1 MAHVPRNIQGGYTA
15 TDFWNQWES
24 DTPRMALLVKITSKA
39 EFGSVVRGF
48 TTNTRNMT
56 MPGHAGVTFY
66 STPGMSPT
74 IVEQALDEAPTM
86 ELSGAYVTGIIE
98 QTEVTAGKWN
108 GASAEIFSACWDNV
122 NLGELLHFKGVIG
135 EVRDYQT
142 YFTCEGRGMISK
154 LSQEVD
160 KVTQRLCRV
169 KEFRDS
175 ECGHSASTVVISA
188 VTYNVV
194 HTLVQVGAD
203 AARDAT
209 FVDIV
214 SSTFTGTV
222 PPENFFANGK
232 MTCTTGQNAGLSREI
247 AYNSASSFG
256 VMQVQLKRPFPFTI
270 KYPTDRYTLT
280 AGCNRTIEDCMK
292 FTNITRR
299 RAEDW
304 IPGIESANRL
314 PTTI

>member
-1 MAHVPRNIQGGYTA
+1 MPHVPRNIQGGYTA

-56 MPGHAGVTFY
+56 MPGHPGVTFY

-86 ELSGAYVTGIIE
+86 ELSGAYIAGIIT
-98 QTEVTAGKWN
+98 QAEVTAGKWR
-108 GASAEIFSACWDNV
+108 GASVEIFSTCWDNV

-135 EVRDYQT
+135 EIRDYQT
-142 YFTCEGRGMISK
+142 YFTCEGRGLISK
-154 LSQEVD
+154 LSQEID

-175 ECGHSASTVVISA
+175 ECGHTASTVVIGGT
-188 VTYNVV
+188 TYNVV
-194 HTLVQVGAD
+194 QTGIQAWSGGDVIVLQTLGFA
-203 AARDAT
+203 
-209 FVDIV
+209 
-214 SSTFTGTV
+214 GNV
-222 PPENFFANGK
+222 PPANFYDNGK
-232 MTCTTGQNAGLSREI
+232 MLCTGGANSGIGREI
-247 AYNSASSFG
+247 TFNAAAGGGLMSFE
-256 VMQVQLKRPFPFTI
+256 LKRAFPFTVSFGD
-270 KYPTDRYTLT
+270 TFTLT